1 MARHNLSTVIGFE
14 FRRTITKRRFW
25 AVTLIIPILVFGL
38 GGLIIASNVSTAKT
52 ADQQKNARFEFLYS
66 DASGLVDPTIAKQ
79 YGGTEISS
87 EAEGVEEVQIG
98 GTPAYFSY
106 PADPATQTIR
116 VYGEDSGV
124 FQNSKYSAVAESL
137 LSSSVQKK
145 VDDPTTVAV
154 LRGDVK
160 TNTTTF
166 LNGKVAPGF
175 EAILPALL
183 FLAAF
188 FIVIVFLGNQMLNS
202 TLEEKENRV
211 TEMILTTI
219 NPTNLLLGK
228 VISLFA
234 IGIIQLAVFAL
245 PMLIGYLFFR
255 NQLQLPDFDLSG
267 LVFDPQKMI
276 VGALILIGGFALF
289 TGTLVAVGAVM
300 PTAKDAAPVFSVVI
314 FAVVIP
320 LYASG
325 FAISSPQSPIVQLL
339 AYFPYTAPITAL
351 ILNAFG
357 SLPLWQAI
365 VIIVEL
371 FVLSVIVLRIAVRL
385 FRYGSIE
392 YSSKVKVRDVLGR
405 RSDRTRP
412 VQGAGRS

>member
-1 MARHNLSTVIGFE
+1 MARHNLGTVIAFE
-14 FRRTITKRRFW
+14 FRRTVTKRRFW
-25 AVTLIIPILVFGL
+25 AITLILPILVFGL
-38 GGLIIASNVSTAKT
+38 GGLIIASNVSTANT
-52 ADQQKNARFEFLYS
+52 ADQQKNARFEFLYT
-66 DASGLVDPTIAKQ
+66 DASGLVDAGIAKQ
-79 YGGTEISS
+79 YGGTEIAS

-106 PADPATQTIR
+106 PADPAKQT
-116 VYGEDSGV
+116 VKVWGEDAGV
-124 FQNSKYSAVAESL
+124 FQNSRYSAVAQSL
-137 LSSSVQKK
+137 LAASVEKK
-145 VDDPTTVAV
+145 VGDPTDVAV
-154 LRGDVK
+154 LRGDVS
-160 TNTTTF
+160 TSTTTF
-166 LNGKVAPGF
+166 KDGKVAPGF
-175 EAILPALL
+175 EAILPALV

-219 NPTNLLLGK
+219 NPTNLLIGK

-245 PMLIGYLFFR
+245 PMLVGYLFFR
-255 NQLQLPDFDLSG
+255 DQLQLPNFDLSG
-267 LVFDPQKMI
+267 LVFEPQKMI

-325 FAISSPQSPIVQLL
+325 FAISSPQAPIVQLL

-371 FVLSVIVLRIAVRL
+371 FALSVVVLRIAVRL

-392 YSSKVKVRDVLGR
+392 YTSKVRIRDVLGR
-405 RSDRTRP
+405 RPERTQPTQR
-412 VQGAGRS
+412 

>member
-1 MARHNLSTVIGFE
+1 MARHNLRTVIAFE
-14 FRRTITKRRFW
+14 FRRTVTKRRFW
-25 AVTLIIPILVFGL
+25 AITLILPILVFGL
-38 GGLIIASNVSTAKT
+38 GGLIIASNVSTANT

-66 DASGLVDPTIAKQ
+66 DASKLIDPAIAKE
-79 YGGTEISS
+79 YGGTEIAS

-106 PADPATQTIR
+106 PADPAKQT
-116 VYGEDSGV
+116 VKVWGEDAGV
-124 FQNSKYSAVAESL
+124 FQNSKYSAVAQSL
-137 LSSSVQKK
+137 LSASVEKK
-145 VDDPTTVAV
+145 VGDPTDVAV
-154 LRGDVK
+154 LRGDV
-160 TNTTTF
+160 TTSTTTF
-166 LNGKVAPGF
+166 KDGKVAPGF
-175 EAILPALL
+175 EAILPALV

-219 NPTNLLLGK
+219 NPTNLLIGK

-255 NQLQLPDFDLSG
+255 DQLQLPNFDLSG
-267 LVFDPQKMI
+267 LVFEPQKMI

-325 FAISSPQSPIVQLL
+325 FAISSPQAPIVQLL

-371 FVLSVIVLRIAVRL
+371 FALSVVVLRIAVRL

-392 YSSKVKVRDVLGR
+392 YTSKVRIRDVLGR
-405 RSDRTRP
+405 RPERAQPTS
-412 VQGAGRS
+412 GAGD

>member
-1 MARHNLSTVIGFE
+1 MARHNLSTVISFE

-25 AVTLIIPILVFGL
+25 AITLIIPILVFGL
-38 GGLIIASNVSTAKT
+38 GGLIIASNVSTANT
-52 ADQQKNARFEFLYS
+52 ADQQKNSRFEFLYT
-66 DASGLVDPTIAKQ
+66 DDSGLIDATIAKE
-79 YGGTEISS
+79 YGGTQIAS

-98 GTPAYFSY
+98 GTPAYFAY
-106 PADPATQTIR
+106 PADPAKQTVR

-137 LSSSVQKK
+137 LSASVEQKL
-145 VDDPTTVAV
+145 DSPTDVAV

-160 TNTTTF
+160 TSTTTF
-166 LNGKVAPGF
+166 TDGKRAPGF
-175 EAILPALL
+175 EAILPALV

-255 NQLQLPDFDLSG
+255 DQLQLPNFDLSG

-276 VGALILIGGFALF
+276 VGTLILIGGFALF

-325 FAISSPQSPIVQLL
+325 FAISSPNSPIVQLL

-365 VIIVEL
+365 IIIVEL

-392 YSSKVKVRDVLGR
+392 YSSKVRIRDVLGR
-405 RSDRTRP
+405 RTDRVEPPQPAR
-412 VQGAGRS
+412 GA

>member
-1 MARHNLSTVIGFE
+1 MARHNLSTVIAFE

-25 AVTLIIPILVFGL
+25 AITLILPILVFGL
-38 GGLIIASNVSTAKT
+38 GALIVASNVSTANT

-66 DASGLVDPTIAKQ
+66 DASGLIDPGIAKQ
-79 YGGTEISS
+79 YGGTEIRS

-98 GTPAYFSY
+98 GTPAYFAY
-106 PADPATQTIR
+106 PADPAKQTVR
-116 VYGEDSGV
+116 VYGEDAGV
-124 FQNSKYSAVAESL
+124 FQNSKYSAVAQSL
-137 LSSSVQKK
+137 LAASVERKLG
-145 VDDPTTVAV
+145 DPTDVAV
-154 LRGDVK
+154 LRGDVS
-160 TNTTTF
+160 TSTTTF
-166 LNGKVAPGF
+166 KDGKRAPGF

-219 NPTNLLLGK
+219 NPTNLLIGK
-228 VISLFA
+228 VVSLFA

-245 PMLIGYLFFR
+245 PMLIGFLFFR
-255 NQLQLPDFDLSG
+255 DQLQIPSLDLSG

-339 AYFPYTAPITAL
+339 AYFPFTAPITSL

-365 VIIVEL
+365 IIIVEL
-371 FVLSVIVLRIAVRL
+371 FVLAVVVLRIAVRL

-392 YSSKVKVRDVLGR
+392 YSSKVRIRDVLGR
-405 RSDRTRP
+405 RSDRIPASQPAER
-412 VQGAGRS
+412 A

>member
-1 MARHNLSTVIGFE
+1 MARHNLSTVISFE
-14 FRRTITKRRFW
+14 FLRTVSKRRFW
-25 AVTLIIPILVFGL
+25 AVTLILPILVFGL
-38 GGLIIASNVSTAKT
+38 GGLIIASNVSTANT
-52 ADQQKNARFEFLYS
+52 ADQQKNARFEFLYA
-66 DASGLVDPTIAKQ
+66 DASGLIDPAIARE
-79 YGGTEISS
+79 YGGEKVESS
-87 EAEGVEEVQIG
+87 SEGVEEVQIG
-98 GTPAYFSY
+98 GTEAFFDY
-106 PADPATQTIR
+106 PANPAKETVR
-116 VYGEDSGV
+116 VYGADAGL
-124 FQNSKYSAVAESL
+124 FQNSRYSAVAESL
-137 LSSSVQKK
+137 LSTSVEKSLDRP
-145 VDDPTTVAV
+145 VDVAI
-154 LRGDVK
+154 LRGEVD
-160 TNTTTF
+160 TATTTF
-166 LNGKVAPGF
+166 KDGKVAPGF
-175 EAILPALL
+175 EAILPALI

-219 NPTNLLLGK
+219 NPTNLLIGK

-234 IGIIQLAVFAL
+234 IGIIQIAVFAL
-245 PMLIGYLFFR
+245 PMLIGFLFFR
-255 NQLQLPDFDLSG
+255 DQLNIPSLDLSG

-325 FAISSPQSPIVQLL
+325 FAVSSPQAPIVQIL

-365 VIIVEL
+365 IIIVEL
-371 FVLSVIVLRIAVRL
+371 FVLAAIVLRLAARL

-392 YSSKVKVRDVLGR
+392 YSSKVKIRDVLSR
-405 RSDRTRP
+405 RPAAERTGMR
-412 VQGAGRS
+412 

>member
-1 MARHNLSTVIGFE
+1 MARHNLSTVISFE
-14 FRRTITKRRFW
+14 FVRTVSKRRFW
-25 AVTLIIPILVFGL
+25 AITLIVPILVFGL
-38 GGLIIASNVSTAKT
+38 GALIVASNVSTANT

-66 DASGLVDPTIAKQ
+66 DASGLVDPAIAKEF
-79 YGGTEISS
+79 GGTEIASD
-87 EAEGVEEVQIG
+87 AEGVEEVQIG
-98 GTPAYFSY
+98 GTPAYFDY
-106 PADPATQTIR
+106 PADPSKQAIK
-116 VYGEDSGV
+116 VFGEDAGL
-124 FQNSKYSAVAESL
+124 FQNSKYSAVAQSL
-137 LSSSVQKK
+137 LSTSVEKK
-145 VDDPTTVAV
+145 MDSPVDVAI
-154 LRGDVK
+154 LRGDVQ
-160 TNTTTF
+160 TSTTTF
-166 LNGKVAPGF
+166 KDGKVAPGF
-175 EAILPALL
+175 EAILPALV

-219 NPTNLLLGK
+219 NPTNLLIGK

-234 IGIIQLAVFAL
+234 IGIIQIAVFAL
-245 PMLIGYLFFR
+245 PMLVGYLFFKD
-255 NQLQLPDFDLSG
+255 QLNIPNFDLSG

-276 VGALILIGGFALF
+276 IGALILVGGFALF

-300 PTAKDAAPVFSVVI
+300 PTAKDAAPVFSVVV
-314 FAVVIP
+314 FSVVIP

-325 FAISSPQSPIVQLL
+325 FAISSPQSPIVQIL

-371 FVLSVIVLRIAVRL
+371 FVLSVIVLRLAVRL

-392 YSSKVKVRDVLGR
+392 YSSKVRLRDVLGR
-405 RSDRTRP
+405 RERA
-412 VQGAGRS
+412 VRS

>member
-1 MARHNLSTVIGFE
+1 MARHNLSTVIAFE
-14 FRRTITKRRFW
+14 FRRTVTKRRFW
-25 AVTLIIPILVFGL
+25 AITLILPILVFGL
-38 GGLIIASNVSTAKT
+38 GGLIIASNVSTANT
-52 ADQQKNARFEFLYS
+52 ADQQKNARFEFLYT
-66 DASGLVDPTIAKQ
+66 DASGLVDAGIAKE
-79 YGGTEISS
+79 YGGTEIAS

-106 PADPATQTIR
+106 PADPAKQTIK
-116 VYGEDSGV
+116 VWGEDAGV
-124 FQNSKYSAVAESL
+124 FQNSRYSAVAQSL
-137 LSSSVQKK
+137 LAASVEKK
-145 VDDPTTVAV
+145 VGDPTDVAV
-154 LRGDVK
+154 LRGDVS
-160 TNTTTF
+160 TSTTTF
-166 LNGKVAPGF
+166 KDGKVAPGF
-175 EAILPALL
+175 EAILPALV

-245 PMLIGYLFFR
+245 PMLVGYLFFR
-255 NQLQLPDFDLSG
+255 DQLQLPNFDLSG
-267 LVFDPQKMI
+267 LVFEPQKMI

-325 FAISSPQSPIVQLL
+325 FAISSPQAPIVQLL

-371 FVLSVIVLRIAVRL
+371 FALSVVVLRVAVRL

-392 YSSKVKVRDVLGR
+392 YTSKVRIRDVLGR
-405 RSDRTRP
+405 RPERAEPSQRT
-412 VQGAGRS
+412 GA

>member
-25 AVTLIIPILVFGL
+25 AITLIIPILVFGL
-38 GGLIIASNVSTAKT
+38 GGLIIASNVSTANT

-66 DASGLVDPTIAKQ
+66 DASGLVDSTLAKQ
-79 YGGTEISS
+79 YGGTQVASD
-87 EAEGVEEVQIG
+87 AEGVEEVQIG
-98 GTPAYFSY
+98 GTPAYFAY
-106 PADPATQTIR
+106 PADPAKQTIR
-116 VYGEDSGV
+116 VYGEDAGV

-137 LSSSVQKK
+137 LSASVEHT
-145 VDDPTTVAV
+145 VNDPVTVSV

-166 LNGKVAPGF
+166 ANGKVAPGF
-175 EAILPALL
+175 EAILPALV

-255 NQLQLPDFDLSG
+255 DQLQLSSLDLSG

-276 VGALILIGGFALF
+276 VGTLILIGGFALF

-300 PTAKDAAPVFSVVI
+300 PTAKDAAPVFSVVV

-325 FAISSPQSPIVQLL
+325 FAVSSPQSPVVQIL

-365 VIIVEL
+365 IIILEL
-371 FVLSVIVLRIAVRL
+371 FVLAFIVLRIAVRL

-392 YSSKVKVRDVLGR
+392 YSSKVRVRDVLGR
-405 RSDRTRP
+405 RSDRGARP
-412 VQGAGRS
+412 QRVGRS

>member
-1 MARHNLSTVIGFE
+1 MNPA
-14 FRRTITKRRFW
+14 
-25 AVTLIIPILVFGL
+25 
-38 GGLIIASNVSTAKT
+38 
-52 ADQQKNARFEFLYS
+52 
-66 DASGLVDPTIAKQ
+66 IAKQ
-79 YGGTEISS
+79 YGGTEIAS
-87 EAEGVEEVQIG
+87 ESEGVEEVQIG
-98 GTPAYFSY
+98 GTPAYFDY
-106 PADPATQTIR
+106 PADPAKQTIR
-116 VYGEDSGV
+116 VYGEDAGV

-137 LSSSVQKK
+137 LSASVEQKL
-145 VDDPTTVAV
+145 DDPVTVSV

-166 LNGKVAPGF
+166 QNGKVAPGF
-175 EAILPALL
+175 EAILPALF
-183 FLAAF
+183 FLVAF
-188 FIVIVFLGNQMLNS
+188 FVVIVFLGNQMLNS

-255 NQLQLPDFDLSG
+255 DQLQLPNLDLSG

-276 VGALILIGGFALF
+276 VGTLILIGGFALF

-365 VIIVEL
+365 IIIVEL
-371 FVLSVIVLRIAVRL
+371 FVLSFVVLRIAVRL

-392 YSSKVKVRDVLGR
+392 YTSKVRVRDVLGR
-405 RSDRTRP
+405 RPDRAASSQP
-412 VQGAGRS
+412 AGRP

>member
-38 GGLIIASNVSTAKT
+38 GGLIIASNVSTANT
-52 ADQQKNARFEFLYS
+52 ADQQKNARFEFVYS
-66 DASGLVDPTIAKQ
+66 DASGLVDAAIAKQ
-79 YGGTEISS
+79 YGGTEIKSD
-87 EAEGVEEVQIG
+87 AEGVEEVQIG
-98 GTPAYFSY
+98 GTPAYFAY
-106 PADPATQTIR
+106 PADPAKQTIR
-116 VYGEDSGV
+116 VYGEDAGV

-137 LSSSVQKK
+137 LSASVEQKL
-145 VDDPTTVAV
+145 DDPVTVSV

-166 LNGKVAPGF
+166 ENGKRAPGF

-245 PMLIGYLFFR
+245 PMLVGFLFFR
-255 NQLQLPDFDLSG
+255 DQLQLPSFDLSG

-276 VGALILIGGFALF
+276 VGTLILIGGFALF

-365 VIIVEL
+365 IIIVEL
-371 FVLSVIVLRIAVRL
+371 FVLAVVVLRIAVRL

-405 RSDRTRP
+405 RSERSEP
-412 VQGAGRS
+412 SELSGRR

>member
-1 MARHNLSTVIGFE
+1 VARHNLSTVIGFE

-25 AVTLIIPILVFGL
+25 AITLIIPILVFGL
-38 GGLIIASNVSTAKT
+38 GGLIIASNVSTANT
-52 ADQQKNARFEFLYS
+52 ADQQKNARFEFVYS
-66 DASGLVDPTIAKQ
+66 DASGLVDAAIAKQ
-79 YGGTEISS
+79 YGGTEIRSD
-87 EAEGVEEVQIG
+87 AEGVEEVQIG
-98 GTPAYFSY
+98 GTPAYFAY
-106 PADPATQTIR
+106 PADPAKQTIR
-116 VYGEDSGV
+116 VYGEDAGV

-137 LSSSVQKK
+137 LSASVEQKL
-145 VDDPTTVAV
+145 DDPVTVSV

-166 LNGKVAPGF
+166 ENGKRAPGF

-245 PMLIGYLFFR
+245 PMLVGFLFFR
-255 NQLQLPDFDLSG
+255 DQLQLPSFDLSG

-276 VGALILIGGFALF
+276 VGTLILIGGFALF

-365 VIIVEL
+365 IIIVEL
-371 FVLSVIVLRIAVRL
+371 FVLAVVVLRIAVRL

-405 RSDRTRP
+405 RAERSEP
-412 VQGAGRS
+412 SELSGRR

>member
-1 MARHNLSTVIGFE
+1 MARHNLTTVIGFE

-25 AVTLIIPILVFGL
+25 AITLIIPILVFGL
-38 GGLIIASNVSTAKT
+38 GALIVASNVSTANT

-66 DASGLVDPTIAKQ
+66 DASGLIDPGIAKE
-79 YGGTEISS
+79 YGGTRIESD
-87 EAEGVEEVQIG
+87 AEGVEEVQIG
-98 GTPAYFSY
+98 GTPAYFAY
-106 PADPATQTIR
+106 PTDPAKQT
-116 VYGEDSGV
+116 VKVFGEDAGV
-124 FQNSKYSAVAESL
+124 FQNSKYSAVAQSL
-137 LSSSVQKK
+137 LSASVEKK
-145 VDDPTTVAV
+145 LDDPTDVAV
-154 LRGDVK
+154 LRGDVN
-160 TNTTTF
+160 TSTTTF
-166 LNGKVAPGF
+166 KDGKIAPGF
-175 EAILPALL
+175 EAILPALV

-255 NQLQLPDFDLSG
+255 DQLQIPSLDLSG

-276 VGALILIGGFALF
+276 VGTLILIGGFALF
-289 TGTLVAVGAVM
+289 TGTLVAVGAIM

-365 VIIVEL
+365 IIIVEL
-371 FVLSVIVLRIAVRL
+371 FALSYVVLRIAVRL

-405 RSDRTRP
+405 RPDRVEPPQPT
-412 VQGAGRS
+412 GRA

>member
-1 MARHNLSTVIGFE
+1 MARHNLRTVIAFE
-14 FRRTITKRRFW
+14 FRRTVTKRRFW
-25 AVTLIIPILVFGL
+25 AITLILPILVFGL
-38 GGLIIASNVSTAKT
+38 GGLIIASNVSTANT
-52 ADQQKNARFEFLYS
+52 ADEQKNARFEFLYS
-66 DASGLVDPTIAKQ
+66 DASGLVDAGIAKQ
-79 YGGTEISS
+79 FGGTEIAS

-98 GTPAYFSY
+98 GTPAFFSY
-106 PADPATQTIR
+106 PADPAKQTVK
-116 VYGEDSGV
+116 VYGEDAGV
-124 FQNSKYSAVAESL
+124 FQNSKYSAVAQSL
-137 LSSSVQKK
+137 LAASVEKK
-145 VDDPTTVAV
+145 VGNPTDVAV
-154 LRGDVK
+154 LRGEVE
-160 TNTTTF
+160 TSTTTF
-166 LNGKVAPGF
+166 KDGKVAPGF
-175 EAILPALL
+175 EAILPALV

-219 NPTNLLLGK
+219 NPTNLLIGK

-245 PMLIGYLFFR
+245 PMLVGFLFFR
-255 NQLQLPDFDLSG
+255 DQLQLPNLDLSG

-325 FAISSPQSPIVQLL
+325 FAISSPQAPIVQLL

-365 VIIVEL
+365 IIIAEL

-392 YSSKVKVRDVLGR
+392 YTSKVRIRDVLGR
-405 RSDRTRP
+405 RPERPEPTRRA
-412 VQGAGRS
+412 GA

>member
-25 AVTLIIPILVFGL
+25 AITLILPILVFGL
-38 GGLIIASNVSTAKT
+38 GGLIIASNVSTANT
-52 ADQQKNARFEFLYS
+52 ADQQKNARFEFLYA
-66 DASGLVDPTIAKQ
+66 DASGLVDPGIAKQ
-79 YGGTEISS
+79 YGGTEIAS
-87 EAEGVEEVQIG
+87 ESEGVEEVQIG
-98 GTPAYFSY
+98 GTPAYFDY
-106 PADPATQTIR
+106 PADPAKQAIR
-116 VYGEDSGV
+116 VYGEDAGV

-137 LSSSVQKK
+137 LSASVEQKL
-145 VDDPTTVAV
+145 DDPVTVSV

-160 TNTTTF
+160 SSTTTF
-166 LNGKVAPGF
+166 LNGAVAPGF
-175 EAILPALL
+175 EAILPALI

-188 FIVIVFLGNQMLNS
+188 FVVIVFLGNQMLNS

-245 PMLIGYLFFR
+245 PLLIGYLFFR
-255 NQLQLPDFDLSG
+255 NQLQIPSLDLSG

-276 VGALILIGGFALF
+276 VGTLILIGGFALF

-300 PTAKDAAPVFSVVI
+300 PTAKDAAPVFSIVI

-365 VIIVEL
+365 IIIVEL
-371 FVLSVIVLRIAVRL
+371 FVLAFVVLRIAVRL

-392 YSSKVKVRDVLGR
+392 YTNKVKVRDVLGR
-405 RSDRTRP
+405 RPDRAGSSQP
-412 VQGAGRS
+412 AGRS

>member
-1 MARHNLSTVIGFE
+1 MARHNLRTVIAFE
-14 FRRTITKRRFW
+14 FRRTVTKRRFW
-25 AVTLIIPILVFGL
+25 AITLILPILVFGL
-38 GGLIIASNVSTAKT
+38 GGLIIASNVSTANT
-52 ADQQKNARFEFLYS
+52 ADEQKNARFEFLYS
-66 DASGLVDPTIAKQ
+66 DASGLVDAGIAKQ
-79 YGGTEISS
+79 FGGTEIAS

-106 PADPATQTIR
+106 PADPAKQTVK
-116 VYGEDSGV
+116 VYGEDAGV
-124 FQNSKYSAVAESL
+124 FQNSKYSAVAQSL
-137 LSSSVQKK
+137 LAASVEKK
-145 VDDPTTVAV
+145 VGNATDVAV
-154 LRGDVK
+154 LRGEVE
-160 TNTTTF
+160 TSTTTF
-166 LNGKVAPGF
+166 KDGKVAPGF
-175 EAILPALL
+175 EAILPALV

-219 NPTNLLLGK
+219 NPTNLLIGK

-245 PMLIGYLFFR
+245 PMLVGFLFFR
-255 NQLQLPDFDLSG
+255 DQLQLPNLDLSG

-325 FAISSPQSPIVQLL
+325 FAISSPQAPIVQLL
-339 AYFPYTAPITAL
+339 AYFPYTAPITAP

-365 VIIVEL
+365 IIIAEL

-392 YSSKVKVRDVLGR
+392 YTSKVRIRDVLGR
-405 RSDRTRP
+405 RPERPEPTRRA
-412 VQGAGRS
+412 GA

>member
-25 AVTLIIPILVFGL
+25 AITLIIPILVFGL
-38 GGLIIASNVSTAKT
+38 GGLIIASNVSTANT
-52 ADQQKNARFEFLYS
+52 ADQQKNARFEFVYS
-66 DASGLVDPTIAKQ
+66 DASGLVDAAIAKQ
-79 YGGTEISS
+79 YGGTEIRSD
-87 EAEGVEEVQIG
+87 AEGVEEVQIG
-98 GTPAYFSY
+98 GTPAYFAY
-106 PADPATQTIR
+106 PADPAKQTIR
-116 VYGEDSGV
+116 VYGEDAGV

-137 LSSSVQKK
+137 LSASVEQKL
-145 VDDPTTVAV
+145 DDPVTVSV

-166 LNGKVAPGF
+166 ENGKRAPGF

-245 PMLIGYLFFR
+245 PMLVGFLFFR
-255 NQLQLPDFDLSG
+255 DQLQLPSFDLSG

-276 VGALILIGGFALF
+276 VGTLILIGGFALF

-365 VIIVEL
+365 IIIVEL
-371 FVLSVIVLRIAVRL
+371 FVLAVVVLRIAVRL

-405 RSDRTRP
+405 RSERSEP
-412 VQGAGRS
+412 SELSGRR